1 MMDFGLATEFYPED
15 YQYLSDQP
23 QAIHPRMDL
32 LQAVQRLHASLDPR
46 TVFACYGKL
55 LQQYLPVQGV
65 QLQVQGHQ
73 FHWGR
78 TSQST
83 VSRELVSKLGTAK
96 LLYRLQRVLSPVE
109 QAELE
114 QIEILL
120 SQPLFNAIAYSQMS
134 EQAMFDSLTGLGNRH
149 YFGQCIRTSLARAGR
164 AHSPI
169 SLAVLDLD
177 NFKQLND
184 SLGHKFGDRVLTQF
198 GKLLKRGIRNADQAF
213 RIGGDE
219 FVVLVEGDLESAV
232 RMSERLLEMLAN
244 ETLFHR
250 HGIACSIGIAAW
262 SAGVNQ
268 DQLFEQADRAL
279 YRAKAAGRNRYCI
292 ATRD

>member
-1 MMDFGLATEFYPED
+1 MDFGLATEFYPED

-134 EQAMFDSLTGLGNRH
+134 EQAMFDSLTELGNRH
-149 YFGQCIRTSLARAGR
+149 YFSQCIRTSLARAGR

-232 RMSERLLEMLAN
+232 RMSERLLEMLTK
-244 ETLFHR
+244 EPLFQR
-250 HGIACSIGIAAW
+250 HGIASSIGIAVW
-262 SAGVNQ
+262 SAGINQ
-268 DQLFEQADRAL
+268 DQLSEQADRAL
-279 YRAKAAGRNRYCI
+279 YRAKATGRNRYCV

>member
-1 MMDFGLATEFYPED
+1 MDFGLATEFYPED

-134 EQAMFDSLTGLGNRH
+134 EQAMFDSLTELGNRH
-149 YFGQCIRTSLARAGR
+149 YFSQCIRTSLARAGR

-232 RMSERLLEMLAN
+232 RMSERLLEMLTK
-244 ETLFHR
+244 EPLFQR
-250 HGIACSIGIAAW
+250 HGIASSIGIAVW
-262 SAGVNQ
+262 SAGINQ

-279 YRAKAAGRNRYCI
+279 YRAKATGRNRYCV

>member
-134 EQAMFDSLTGLGNRH
+134 EQAMFDSLTELGNRH
-149 YFGQCIRTSLARAGR
+149 YFSQCIRTSLARAGR

-232 RMSERLLEMLAN
+232 RMSERLLEMLTK
-244 ETLFHR
+244 EPLFQR
-250 HGIACSIGIAAW
+250 HGIASSIGIAVW
-262 SAGVNQ
+262 SAGINQ

-279 YRAKAAGRNRYCI
+279 YRAKATGRNRYCV